1 MNRQPGPKVVAE
13 DDAHVHS
20 AEGIGLDH
28 HLPRAEC
35 LGYVARLI
43 GVSPPHD
50 DPGGI
55 RHRIRVAQKH
65 HVQSL
70 AAEHPGCRA
79 GGALPAAPVQHLDLY
94 SAGGQ
99 GHRKCTRG
107 PRLGSGPE
115 ETECQREDH
124 DGRNEGELAP
134 VATRLFQNRTVGSR
148 TGHPD
153 RIM

>member
-1 MNRQPGPKVVAE
+1 MNRQPGPKVIAE
-13 DDAHVHS
+13 DDAHVHP

-35 LGYVARLI
+35 LGHVARLI
-43 GVSPPHD
+43 RISPPHD

-55 RHRIRVAQKH
+55 CHRIRVTQKH

-70 AAEHPGCRA
+70 AAEHPGGRA
-79 GGALPAAPVQHLDLY
+79 SGALPTAPVQHLDLHF
-94 SAGGQ
+94 AVGR
-99 GHRKCTRG
+99 GHRDCVRG
-107 PRLGSGPE
+107 PRLGSRPK
-115 ETECQREDH
+115 ETESRPEDH
-124 DGRNEGELAP
+124 ERRDECELVP

-153 RIM
+153 WIK